1 MMEERKIAI
10 IGLGFVGLPLAVEF
24 SKSTNVLAFDI
35 DDQRIKE
42 LNNLYDR
49 TNEVPTKQLRNKKLK
64 FTSNF
69 YIFSN

>member
-10 IGLGFVGLPLAVEF
+10 VGLGYVGLPLAAEF
-24 SKSTNVLAFDI
+24 AKSTNVLAFDI

-49 TNEVPTKQLRNKKLK
+49 TNEVPIKQLKNIK
-64 FTSNF
+64 T
-69 YIFSN
+69 